1 MCPRCRSQRLIT
13 KHVAGIERLKVYFT
27 DTRKYRCKDCNNVF
41 RAPDRR
47 LTPRDSAASAISREP
62 DAVRSG
68 TGAKVSNRSSLA
80 TRRSPS
86 RHYWIALFAAAI
98 ASGLTWAMYVWTG
111 KALLIFFI
119 LAVIVSAAQGI
130 GVGLLAMILSVCSIR
145 LVYPHSVSVT
155 LATHSIIGLFAGIGI
170 VTIFA
175 FHELHRRNA
184 ALDRARSALELANQR
199 LRQHADSMARANAA
213 LEQQRGE
220 LAQAHEQLRRLGN
233 RLTND
238 IRTPLKIIDLST
250 DTLVRSDEAGMK
262 ATSCQVSAWI
272 KREVQ
277 EMDTLID
284 EFARAC

>member
-1 MCPRCRSQRLIT
+1 
-13 KHVAGIERLKVYFT
+13 
-27 DTRKYRCKDCNNVF
+27 
-41 RAPDRR
+41 
-47 LTPRDSAASAISREP
+47 
-62 DAVRSG
+62 
-68 TGAKVSNRSSLA
+68 
-80 TRRSPS
+80 
-86 RHYWIALFAAAI
+86 
-98 ASGLTWAMYVWTG
+98 MYLWTG

-130 GVGLLAMILSVCSIR
+130 GVGLLAMLLSVCGIQ
-145 LVYPHSVSVT
+145 LVYPHSIAIA

-184 ALDRARSALELANQR
+184 ALDRARTALELANQR
-199 LRQHADSMARANAA
+199 LLQHADSMARANAT

-220 LAQAHEQLRRLGN
+220 LAQAHEQLRRLGS

-250 DTLVRSDEAGMK
+250 DTLVRSDEAGIK